1 MIRKLLPILGITFI
15 DIVGFSM
22 LIPMLPY
29 FVTHFGASAY
39 VVGFLFATFSL
50 CQLASAPIWGYV
62 SDRIGRKTVLI
73 ISQIGATIG
82 WALLGV
88 APNVAA
94 ALGMAPIVVVFIAR
108 ILEGVSG
115 GNISVTQAY
124 VADLVE
130 PRARSR
136 AFGLISAMFAAGMVF
151 GPAGGG
157 LLYARFGF
165 AAPFLVAAALQ
176 FVTLLLTIFMLPESH
191 ARAKDEARLKLNAIL
206 ASFGQPRLA
215 KLLWQRLAISLA
227 LYGWFGVFA
236 LYLARQLG
244 FTLSSTG
251 YLFSVF
257 AVFNVFM
264 NAVVVGRVS
273 ARLGDRT
280 MSNVGLA
287 SLVIGYG
294 LVPFVHDLRLLAV
307 SMLLFAFGLA
317 LTNTGITAL
326 ISNAASDREQGTVL
340 GTSSSLDSLS
350 GVLAPPVSTGLLSA
364 YGPRYAGIES
374 FTLAAIAFG
383 MGLRSARG
391 ERSAARV
398 ADEAALKLAC
408 EAQAAEIVRG

>member
-157 LLYARFGF
+157 LLDARFGF

-273 ARLGDRT
+273 TRLGDRT

-383 MGLRSARG
+383 MGLRSARD